1 MNWFSHLLGA
11 VIAVL
16 GVQET
21 LAKNRV
27 TDPLRIAR
35 DCKAGAELFCK
46 GIRPGG
52 QRVVVCLKQKIAEL
66 SPVCSTAIKSAE

>member
-21 LAKNRV
+21 LAKNRL
-27 TDPLRIAR
+27 TDCAR
-35 DCKAGAELFCK
+35 LQGR
-46 GIRPGG
+46 G
-52 QRVVVCLKQKIAEL
+52 
-66 SPVCSTAIKSAE
+66 